1 MLELIKPTLDTLPS
15 YRDALERGWSP
26 DNTSDAAIAR
36 ELDAIARDSAGFIA
50 LSEDLEAK
58 GVPIILPDGTQV
70 RRLPGFRRWLWDGD
84 FAGSLSFRFDP
95 EQGEALPPTCLGHIG
110 YAVPPWKRGRGYAS
124 RGLAML
130 LMEVRA
136 FPLKF
141 VTITTALDNDISQKV
156 IVANGGRLVERF
168 LAEPTHG
175 AGERL
180 RWRIDL

>member
-58 GVPIILPDGTQV
+58 GVPIIL
-70 RRLPGFRRWLWDGD
+70 
-84 FAGSLSFRFDP
+84 P